1 MILKKMQRKAILM
14 PGVYFILN
22 AVFSFIENVRWN
34 AYYSRVT
41 KNLCSI
47 GHDVFVD
54 RGVQFRGSQRIS
66 IGNNVFIGSNVI
78 LNAGKGGNIK
88 IGDMTAIASNTTII
102 TRNIDNLNNL
112 TIDRSLNKSIFK
124 DVVIGS
130 GVGIGYNVTINPGV
144 VLGDGCE
151 VAAGSVVTKNV
162 KPYAIMAGAPAVLV
176 GMRRDFNN
184 I

>member
-1 MILKKMQRKAILM
+1 MQAWQ
-14 PGVYFILN
+14 LN
-22 AVFSFIENVRWN
+22 
-34 AYYSRVT
+34 
-41 KNLCSI
+41 L
-47 GHDVFVD
+47 
-54 RGVQFRGSQRIS
+54 
-66 IGNNVFIGSNVI
+66 
-78 LNAGKGGNIK
+78 
-88 IGDMTAIASNTTII
+88 I